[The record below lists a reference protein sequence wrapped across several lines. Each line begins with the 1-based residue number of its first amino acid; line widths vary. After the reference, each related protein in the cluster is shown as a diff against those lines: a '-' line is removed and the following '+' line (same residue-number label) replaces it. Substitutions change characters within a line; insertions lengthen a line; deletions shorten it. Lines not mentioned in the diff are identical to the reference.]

1 MSGILD
7 KKSRII
13 DFVITENGRSQIED
27 GDIRYKFATFSDSSI
42 IYTKNHEL
50 TKQNK
55 SAISNSEFD
64 YIPLEANTKVNSTLN
79 PEFDLGKFFTYT
91 NSNILNSEE
100 VKNSINFNA
109 SVDQLLTNN
118 SLSNKLK
125 SLNLI
130 TTENSINPDRNI
142 AFTDNGY
149 RKNEIDFQGKS
160 NKYKTINSYKIQK
173 KNLPVIAL
181 DKRFSNKI
189 NYKMLIPK
197 DISGENLYEKS
208 QFKNINNLDDFNT
221 TGFVFSSYNISSNSQ
236 NNEVLTREKEILKV
250 INSIEKDDNIH
261 KKVYEIENRS
271 DENTF
276 IFELHEARIGSND
289 LEKLS
294 FVKLGDFFDKESS
307 ITKKIYLIGKVVNS
321 RDDSEDLE
329 VLFNF
334 NNGKINLKNK
344 SKFAI
349 SAYYSFVTL
358 FTLVI
363 E

>member
-42 IYTKNHEL
+42 IYTKNHEISQL
-50 TKQNK
+50 NK
-55 SAISNSEFD
+55 SEISNAEFD
-64 YIPLEANTKVNSTLN
+64 YIPLEANSKVNSTIN

-91 NSNILNSEE
+91 NSNILNAED
-100 VKNSINFNA
+100 VQNSINFNA
-109 SVDQLLTNN
+109 SVDQLLTND

-125 SLNLI
+125 SLKLI
-130 TTENSINPDRNI
+130 TTENSINSDKPI
-142 AFTDNGY
+142 SFVDNGY

-197 DISGENLYEKS
+197 DISGEDLYEKS

-221 TGFVFSSYNISSNSQ
+221 TGFLYSSYNISSNLQ
-236 NNEVLTREKEILKV
+236 NDEVLSREKEILKV
-250 INSIEKDDNIH
+250 INSIEKDEDIH
-261 KKVYEIENRS
+261 KKVYEIENSS

-276 IFELHEARIGSND
+276 IFELHEARFGSND

-294 FVKLGDFFDKESS
+294 FIKLGDFFDRKSLS
-307 ITKKIYLIGKVVNS
+307 TKRVYLIGKVVNS
-321 RDDSEDLE
+321 RDDSKDLD

-358 FTLVI
+358 FTLII